1 VEAKKRSG
9 QRTDLVSTLTPGGF
23 GKAREKVAKM
33 VGANLYY
40 VTDAKKIEHDA
51 LELIEQVKQ
60 GKLGFPKLTAW
71 PHLVLIHSCA

>member
-40 VTDAKKIEHDA
+40 VTDAKKI
-51 LELIEQVKQ
+51 
-60 GKLGFPKLTAW
+60 
-71 PHLVLIHSCA
+71 